1 MNKKIFIIKRGLMK
15 KYLLHQ
21 ESGFLC
27 DLYFVFYLKFN
38 YQMVF
43 QNNSNYNKALE
54 STGLYK
60 EIQLRFGEI
69 PEDLYVFFHSIGM
82 PNHTFLQHCY
92 LKEYEHDF
100 IKKYNIEYLQQD
112 LADYDQVIK
121 NVICFYFKGIS
132 DYELAE
138 CLNSKEVLFER
149 IKSSKYSIEEKLKLY
164 EFFVNPIN
172 YILLL
177 RRTLTSKQ
185 SLLNEYYQERYKKI
199 IDAYDPTV
207 LDMLN
212 ERGANGGF
220 GNIQDRRQGY
230 VSYCLLD
237 RLHFNFIPNVDDCLY
252 ILGDQYKY
260 SMDMSENNSDSCLER
275 FCSALCEKNRVDI
288 LNLLLKRNEVTCK
301 ELERIF
307 DFSGSTAYH
316 HISIMSKAGIVK
328 TRNQGKVIFYSINRN
343 FVNEVIDH
351 LKNFN

>member
-1 MNKKIFIIKRGLMK
+1 MNKNIFVFKRGLMK

-38 YQMVF
+38 YQMVL
-43 QNNSNYNKALE
+43 QNNSKYNKELE
-54 STGLYK
+54 FTELYK

-82 PNHTFLQHCY
+82 PNDTFLQRCY

-121 NVICFYFKGIS
+121 NVICFYFKGIN

-138 CLNSKEVLFER
+138 CLNSKEALFER
-149 IKSSKYSIEEKLKLY
+149 IKLSKYSTEEKLKLY

-177 RRTLTSKQ
+177 RCTLTAKQ
-185 SLLNEYYQERYKKI
+185 SLLNEYYQEHYKNI

-212 ERGANGGF
+212 EIGANGERGD
-220 GNIQDRRQGY
+220 IQDNRKGY

-237 RLHFNFIPNVDDCLY
+237 CLHFDFISDIDACLY
-252 ILGDQYKY
+252 ILGVKYKY
-260 SMDMSENNSDSCLER
+260 SMDINAENSESCLER

-288 LNLLLKRNEVTCK
+288 LDLLLKQNEVTCK
-301 ELERIF
+301 ELERFF

-316 HISIMSKAGIVK
+316 HISIMNKAGIVK
-328 TRNQGKVIFYSINRN
+328 TRNEGKVIFYSINRN